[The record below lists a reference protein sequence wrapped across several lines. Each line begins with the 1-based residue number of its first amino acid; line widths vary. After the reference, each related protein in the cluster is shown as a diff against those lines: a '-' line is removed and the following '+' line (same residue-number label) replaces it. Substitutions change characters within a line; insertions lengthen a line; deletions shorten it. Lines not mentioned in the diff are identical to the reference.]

1 MSKLVQEKFQACLP
15 DPKEDGENQW
25 ISDKQ
30 ARAKKSMP
38 GREGVQGGDGA
49 SRFMSNAAHFNALP
63 PGADIE
69 DQEVCDIRRMGFT
82 TAGNN
87 PQGEAVGD
95 VTQDLNARSARTGF
109 DRKSMR
115 PTDDMYSNEHVDAF
129 YGEATVDGET
139 GFLERNNN
147 LDRL

>member
-1 MSKLVQEKFQACLP
+1 MSKIVQEKFQACLP
-15 DPKEDGENQW
+15 DPHEDGENQW

-30 ARAKKSMP
+30 ARAKKMMP
-38 GREGVQGGDGA
+38 GREGLALGDPA
-49 SRFMSNAAHFNALP
+49 SRPMNNAAFFNALP
-63 PGADIE
+63 PGMDIE
-69 DQEVCDIRRMGFT
+69 DQEVVDIRRMGFT
-82 TAGNN
+82 TAGND
-87 PQGEAVGD
+87 PQGDAVGD

-109 DRKSMR
+109 DRKRMR
-115 PTDDMYSNEHVDAF
+115 PTDDEYSNEHVDAF